1 MLEIHEKYFFILTQ
15 RRKEAQSFLG
25 VYATPFAKS
34 SLRYFATLRE
44 IKLYPEF
51 SFMQGKL
58 ILLTCVNPYV
68 NT

>member
-1 MLEIHEKYFFILTQ
+1 MKSIFSFSRKGAK
-15 RRKEAQSFLG
+15 RRKVFLG

-58 ILLTCVNPYV
+58 MLFTCVNSYV
-68 NT
+68 NA